1 MSVSG
6 HGREYNSIYSN
17 TAYRIIAG
25 MGRANAKPKCQSVD
39 ALDSF
44 LGSIIRSIDEE
55 EIRVEE
61 EEEERQA
68 AVGGSSLRSKASRV
82 ISLSLL
88 PPPGGGGGVHVRK
101 RVGGPRDRTNGFLL
115 VYSSELYGCFV
126 TSTGERVRGVHRPF
140 EYSRCSALHAC
151 HVKITYRLSPLRLSR
166 VNNLPP
172 VCKLIPPILSP
183 PIGQPLNQFRGTRR
197 FLKFSIPF
205 LFLFFFLGGEG
216 KKREVKLERERINGN
231 NVVRVSKWR
240 GF

>member
-17 TAYRIIAG
+17 TAYRIIVG

-82 ISLSLL
+82 ISLSP

-197 FLKFSIPF
+197 FLKFSTI
-205 LFLFFFLGGEG
+205 FFSFSFSLA
-216 KKREVKLERERINGN
+216 ERE
-231 NVVRVSKWR
+231 KKEK
-240 GF
+240 